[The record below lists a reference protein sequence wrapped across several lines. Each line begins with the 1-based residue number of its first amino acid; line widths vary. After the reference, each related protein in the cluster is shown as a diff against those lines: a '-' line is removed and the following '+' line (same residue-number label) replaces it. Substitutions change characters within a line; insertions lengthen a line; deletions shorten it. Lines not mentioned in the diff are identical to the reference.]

1 MWFKTTN
8 TSASNQTLW
17 NNGGANSGETGLFVG
32 LNAGV
37 IKLVTSGSGN
47 NTTFASS
54 GSFNDGNWHNLVVT
68 YNSGPFVMY
77 IDGNSLLTGTST
89 RFTSGTSTKTLR
101 FGAFSYS
108 SFLDGY
114 TGDMDQIRIFPTIL
128 TADQAAM
135 LYAESAGA
143 TKFTESSDTVLV
155 FKAGSGTINLTD
167 TSLPGPK
174 VGDLR
179 TNTDQTSNSSASAME
194 HYTSTGWRVL
204 TNL

>member
-1 MWFKTTN
+1 
-8 TSASNQTLW
+8 
-17 NNGGANSGETGLFVG
+17 
-32 LNAGV
+32 
-37 IKLVTSGSGN
+37 
-47 NTTFASS
+47 
-54 GSFNDGNWHNLVVT
+54 
-68 YNSGPFVMY
+68 
-77 IDGNSLLTGTST
+77 
-89 RFTSGTSTKTLR
+89 
-101 FGAFSYS
+101 
-108 SFLDGY
+108 
-114 TGDMDQIRIFPTIL
+114 
-128 TADQAAM
+128 M